1 MSLPN
6 FDYDIMMEISEA
18 NKPEKVKALSR
29 HDEPIT
35 PFQRWIDWEGTE
47 GTFIPANATKTLYHF
62 VERNVPLPIRT
73 NVSRYTILSGER
85 YKRRRPHPGYSY

>member
-1 MSLPN
+1 MSHLD
-6 FDYDIMMEISEA
+6 FDFQVWEENEKA
-18 NKPEKVKALSR
+18 NTPKEVKALSR
-29 HDEPIT
+29 HDEPIN
-35 PFQRWIDWEGTE
+35 PFQHWIDWEGTE

-62 VERNVPLPIRT
+62 VERNTPLPIRT